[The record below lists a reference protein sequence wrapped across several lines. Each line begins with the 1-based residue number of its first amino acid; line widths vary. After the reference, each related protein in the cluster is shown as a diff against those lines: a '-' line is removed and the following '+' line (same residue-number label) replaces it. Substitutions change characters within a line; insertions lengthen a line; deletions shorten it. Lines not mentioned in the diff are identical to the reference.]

1 MTSFVL
7 YFQSRITVTLTLF
20 FLLMKE
26 NCIYKAMLAIT
37 LYLTLF
43 GDSSTLYTSA
53 RIKLNLIIAL
63 PLLAEE
69 LIFFTD

>member
-1 MTSFVL
+1 MVK
-7 YFQSRITVTLTLF
+7 LTLF
-20 FLLMKE
+20 FLVMKQ
-26 NCIYKAMLAIT
+26 NCILKAMLAIT
-37 LYLTLF
+37 LYLMLF

>member
-7 YFQSRITVTLTLF
+7 YLQSCIMVKLTLF
-20 FLLMKE
+20 FLVMKQK
-26 NCIYKAMLAIT
+26 CIYKAMLVIT
-37 LYLTLF
+37 LYLMLF
-43 GDSSTLYTSA
+43 GDSSALYTSA
-53 RIKLNLIIAL
+53 RIKLNLIIVL

>member
-1 MTSFVL
+1 MVK
-7 YFQSRITVTLTLF
+7 LTLF
-20 FLLMKE
+20 FLVMKQ

-37 LYLTLF
+37 LYLMLF
-43 GDSSTLYTSA
+43 GDSSALYTST

>member
-1 MTSFVL
+1 M
-7 YFQSRITVTLTLF
+7 
-20 FLLMKE
+20 
-26 NCIYKAMLAIT
+26 YKAMLAIT

-43 GDSSTLYTSA
+43 GDSSALYTSD

-69 LIFFTD
+69 LIFFTA